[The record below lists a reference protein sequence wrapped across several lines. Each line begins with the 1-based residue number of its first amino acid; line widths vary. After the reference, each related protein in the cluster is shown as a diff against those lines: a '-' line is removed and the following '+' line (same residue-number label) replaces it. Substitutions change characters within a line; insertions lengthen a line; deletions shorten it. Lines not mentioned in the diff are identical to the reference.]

1 MKKISHMIM
10 LEGEHVAPDGPDTP
24 YDDIEKIGLYIQ
36 GFEVIKNNELLT
48 KVSRGSQAYKKT

>member
-1 MKKISHMIM
+1 M

-36 GFEVIKNNELLT
+36 GLK
-48 KVSRGSQAYKKT
+48 